1 MQLPEA
7 LERLLAAAVPVSV
20 ESIPVQEACGRIAAA
35 DVLAP
40 GPVPHFSRAA
50 MDGYVCH
57 DADLEDASPDRPAI
71 LRLTGAVR
79 MGEPPDDGPSR
90 GEAWTI
96 MTGGP
101 LPRQGDRVVPLEAGR
116 LADDLLRVE
125 RPAGA
130 KTHIAGVGEDIV
142 LDAPLVR
149 AGEAVSA
156 PAAGALAACGIPR
169 LAVYRRP
176 RVALAA
182 TGSELVELGAPD
194 AALPPGRIINS
205 NAVTL
210 AGELRAAGCCVDYAG
225 VIPDSPENLREA
237 FESLSGR
244 SDVVVTTGGVSV
256 GRHDAVHRTWL
267 TLGAERIVGR
277 VDLKPGGPF
286 FAGRR
291 GDAWAIGLSGT
302 PVACLAAFHLLVR
315 PFLRRIA
322 GARHA
327 VRPVVRGVLRA
338 GFSRPTDRMRAL
350 WARMQTEADG
360 SPGVDL
366 LVGRRTGNV
375 ASLLPANALVLLPPG
390 TPPLPAGSRISAL
403 LLDRDED
410 RDRLD
415 ILAPAMPPVVIGVTG
430 ESGSGKTTVI
440 AGLIGR
446 LSAAGIRV
454 AAVKHAAHGFTLDH
468 AESDSARAIDA
479 GAEVVVL
486 AGPKETAVRI
496 TADIAD
502 PDRLARLAAEAG
514 EHARGSAPDLIIMEG
529 FAHPTRPVIQV
540 GAQKPGAA
548 AGDVW
553 AALPAVAGLARA
565 DLARKLDR
573 LAATVCAHL
582 RRDPVAQVPGPRLH
596 SARRG

>member
-1 MQLPEA
+1 MQLLEA
-7 LERLLAAAVPVSV
+7 LERLLAAAVPMPV
-20 ESIPVQEACGRIAAA
+20 ESILVQEACGRIAAA

-57 DADLEDASPDRPAI
+57 DADLRDASPDRPAI
-71 LRLTGAVR
+71 LRVTGAVR
-79 MGEPPDDGPSR
+79 MGEPPDHGPRR

-101 LPRQGDRVVPLEAGR
+101 LPLQGDRVVPLEAGR
-116 LADDLLRVE
+116 LAGDLLRIE
-125 RPAGA
+125 RAPGA
-130 KTHIAGVGEDIV
+130 KTHIAGVGEDIAPG
-142 LDAPLVR
+142 APLAR
-149 AGEAVSA
+149 TGETVSA
-156 PAAGALAACGIPR
+156 PAAGALAACGIRR
-169 LAVYRRP
+169 LSVYRRP
-176 RVALAA
+176 RAALAA
-182 TGSELVELGAPD
+182 TGSELVELAEAD

-210 AGELRAAGCCVDYAG
+210 AGELRAAGCSVDYAG
-225 VIPDSPENLREA
+225 VVPDRPENLRAA
-237 FESLSGR
+237 FDSLSGR
-244 SDVVVTTGGVSV
+244 YDVVVTTGGVSV

-267 TLGAERIVGR
+267 DLGADRVVGR

-315 PFLRRIA
+315 PFLRRLT
-322 GARHA
+322 GARRA
-327 VRPVVRGVLRA
+327 VRPVVRGVLSA

-350 WARMQTEADG
+350 WARVHTDADG
-360 SPGVDL
+360 SSGVEL

-390 TPPLPAGSRISAL
+390 TPPLPAGSRVCTL
-403 LLDRDED
+403 VLDRDED

-415 ILAPAMPPVVIGVTG
+415 ILRPAMPPVIIGVTG

-446 LSAAGIRV
+446 LSAAGVRV
-454 AAVKHAAHGFTLDH
+454 AAVKHAAHGFVLDRPGT
-468 AESDSARAIDA
+468 DSARAVDA

-496 TADIAD
+496 LADTGD

-514 EHARGSAPDLIIMEG
+514 THAWGSAPDLIIMEG
-529 FAHPTRPVIQV
+529 FAHPAHPVIQV
-540 GAQKPGAA
+540 GAQKPGASA
-548 AGDVW
+548 AEVW

-565 DLARKLDR
+565 EVGRELDR
-573 LAATVCAHL
+573 LAETVRARL
-582 RRDPVAQVPGPRLH
+582 RRDPAAEVPGPRLH